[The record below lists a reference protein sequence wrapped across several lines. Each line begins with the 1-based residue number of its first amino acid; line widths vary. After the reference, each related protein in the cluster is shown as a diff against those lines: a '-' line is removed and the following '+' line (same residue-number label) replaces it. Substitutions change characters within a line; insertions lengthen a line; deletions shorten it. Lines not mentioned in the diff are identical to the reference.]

1 MTTKGWRRRRYV
13 SDLKPIPLSSVH
25 APLEDFA
32 EFYRHFERLV
42 RGIVYPLV
50 GAADTDDV
58 VQTAFLKCWERRG
71 DLRDPAAVRSWVAT
85 VAVNQARDH
94 WRRRKPWAPLPELE
108 APAVHGSGG
117 QTHQDLILAA
127 LQHLD
132 YDMREVIVL
141 RYFQDKSLG
150 EVAALLNIPEGTV
163 KSRLHS
169 AKAKLK
175 PWLVKA
181 GVFDA

>member
-1 MTTKGWRRRRYV
+1 MHA
-13 SDLKPIPLSSVH
+13 LKPISLASAP

-42 RGIVYPLV
+42 RSIVYPLV

-108 APAVHGSGG
+108 APTADRPHG
-117 QTHQDLILAA
+117 QRHHALILAA

-132 YDMREVIVL
+132 FDMREVIVL
-141 RYFQDKSLG
+141 RYFQEKSLG
-150 EVAALLNIPEGTV
+150 EVAALLGIPEGTV
-163 KSRLHS
+163 KSRLHH

-181 GVFDA
+181 GVLDA